1 MRHELVYL
9 YYLYF
14 SCVTSFLHLV
24 TIDTERLTE
33 ILNGS
38 LRLITGFVDLYGERY
53 ISETLRITLIYSI

>member
-1 MRHELVYL
+1 M
-9 YYLYF
+9 
-14 SCVTSFLHLV
+14 
-24 TIDTERLTE
+24 DTERLTE